1 MAHFVRLPQK
11 GLTEETAIIEKW
23 YVKVGDT
30 VKEGQYL
37 FSVET
42 GKAVFD
48 VESEVAG
55 VVLELL
61 TEEGEELP
69 IKACVC
75 VIGEAGESYEL
86 PESE

>member
-1 MAHFVRLPQK
+1 MAHFIKLPQK
-11 GLTEETAIIEKW
+11 GLTEETAIVEKW
-23 YVKVGDT
+23 YVKAGDI

-48 VESEVAG
+48 VESEAAG

-61 TEEGEELP
+61 VEEGDEMP
-69 IKACVC
+69 ISACVC
-75 VIGEAGESYEL
+75 VIGEAGESYTL
-86 PESE
+86 PVN

>member
-1 MAHFVRLPQK
+1 MAYFIRLPQK
-11 GLTEETAIIEKW
+11 GLTEETAMVNEW

-48 VESEVAG
+48 VESEAAG
-55 VVLELL
+55 EVLELL
-61 TEEGEELP
+61 VEEGDELP

-75 VIGEAGESYEL
+75 VIGEAGEVYEL
-86 PESE
+86 PKE

>member
-1 MAHFVRLPQK
+1 MAYFIRIPQK
-11 GLTEETAIIEKW
+11 GLTEETALLNKW
-23 YVKVGDT
+23 YVQVGDT
-30 VKEGQYL
+30 VKQGQYL

-48 VESEVAG
+48 VESEAAG

-61 TEEGEELP
+61 AEEGEELP

-75 VIGEAGESYEL
+75 VIGEAGEAYQL
-86 PESE
+86 PGDE